1 MNENLEL
8 WNSVCK
14 TNPEFAKQVSIGKRK
29 FHSIDAIY
37 QVKSATEKWGPMGK
51 DWGVRDEMFTFPGGN
66 DCIYT
71 AILFSP
77 SGEIPIH
84 SNISTHVEKVVW
96 EGNAKTDKKKLVV
109 DEDYAK
115 KVATDALT
123 KGLSKWG
130 FNADVFEGKFDD
142 DKYVKSLEME
152 QEIGRASCRERV

>member
-1 MNENLEL
+1 
-8 WNSVCK
+8 
-14 TNPEFAKQVSIGKRK
+14 
-29 FHSIDAIY
+29 
-37 QVKSATEKWGPMGK
+37 
-51 DWGVRDEMFTFPGGN
+51 MFTFPGGN

-152 QEIGRASCRERV
+152 QAKNFDPSFDCLKDVADLDALKEAWENNKDLHENPKFVEEKDKLKAKIQNDNS